1 MQLKEGGNIFKGAK
15 GELLTGRIN
24 QADVAPTVKWLE
36 GITGLSLQDSMLGT
50 TGKAATSGDM
60 DLGVDESKISKDEL
74 VAKLSQ
80 WAQSQQQDPKQ
91 WVRKSGIS
99 VHFKTPIGGDMKKEK
114 FVQTDFMFGDPTWQ
128 KFSLQGGTVGSDYK
142 GVDRHILLA
151 SIAKALGYRWS
162 HNYGLLN
169 RESNQPVSKDPD
181 RIAQLLLGV
190 DHTAKDLN
198 SVESIHKI
206 IRGRSD
212 YEKLIA
218 DAVESFAKAG
228 KRLPEHTVEGSNVW
242 FRNMMNVV
250 GR

>member
-1 MQLKEGGNIFKGAK
+1 MMLKEGGNIFKGAQ

-24 QADVAPTVKWLE
+24 LADVAPTVKWLE
-36 GITGLSLQDSMLGT
+36 GITGLKLQDAMLGT
-50 TGKAATSGDM
+50 TGKAPTSGDL
-60 DLGVDESKISKDEL
+60 DLGVDENQISKDEL
-74 VAKLSQ
+74 VSKLSQ
-80 WAQSQQQDPKQ
+80 WAQSQQQDAKQ

-99 VHFKTPIGGDMKKEK
+99 VHFKTPIAGDVAKG
-114 FVQTDFMFGDPTWQ
+114 FVQTDFMFGEPEWQ
-128 KFSLQGGTVGSDYK
+128 KFSLQGGLTGSEYK
-142 GVDRHILLA
+142 GMDRHILLA

-169 RESNQPVSKDPD
+169 RESNQPVSKDPE

-190 DHTAKDLN
+190 DHTAKDLA

-206 IRGRSD
+206 IKSRSD
-212 YEKLIA
+212 YEKLVA
-218 DAVESFAKAG
+218 DAVESFAKSG

-250 GR
+250 SR

>member
-1 MQLKEGGNIFKGAK
+1 
-15 GELLTGRIN
+15 
-24 QADVAPTVKWLE
+24 
-36 GITGLSLQDSMLGT
+36 
-50 TGKAATSGDM
+50 
-60 DLGVDESKISKDEL
+60 L

-80 WAQSQQQDPKQ
+80 WAQSKKQDPKQ

-99 VHFKTPIGGDMKKEK
+99 VHFKTPIAGDEKKG
-114 FVQTDFMFGDPTWQ
+114 FVQTDFMFGEPTWQ
-128 KFSLQGGTVGSDYK
+128 KFSLQGGLTGSEYK
-142 GVDRHILLA
+142 GMDRHILLA

-190 DHTAKDLN
+190 DHTAKDLV

-206 IRGRSD
+206 IKNRSD
-212 YEKLIA
+212 YKKLIA
-218 DAVESFAKAG
+218 DAEESFAKAG

>member
-1 MQLKEGGNIFKGAK
+1 MMLKEGGNIFKGAE

-24 QADVAPTVKWLE
+24 QADVLPTVKWLE
-36 GITGLSLQDSMLGT
+36 GITGLPLQDNMLGT
-50 TGKAATSGDM
+50 TGKSPTSGDL
-60 DLGVDESKISKDEL
+60 DLGVDEKKISKDEL
-74 VAKLSQ
+74 VTKLSQ
-80 WAQSQQQDPKQ
+80 WAQSQQQDAKQ

-99 VHFKTPIGGDMKKEK
+99 VHFKTPISGDVKKG
-114 FVQTDFMFGDPTWQ
+114 FVQTDFMFGEPEWQ
-128 KFSLQGGTVGSDYK
+128 KFSLQGGMTGSEYK
-142 GVDRHILLA
+142 GMDRHILLA

-190 DHTAKDLN
+190 DHTAKDLA

-206 IRGRSD
+206 IKNRSD
-212 YEKLIA
+212 YEKLVA
-218 DAVESFAKAG
+218 DAVESFGRAG

>member
-1 MQLKEGGNIFKGAK
+1 MLLKEGGNIFKGAQ

-36 GITGLSLQDSMLGT
+36 GITGLSLQDNMLGT
-50 TGKAATSGDM
+50 TGKAPTSGDL
-60 DLGVDESKISKDEL
+60 DLGVDEKKINKDEL

-80 WAQSQQQDPKQ
+80 WAQSQKQDPKQ

-99 VHFKTPIGGDMKKEK
+99 VHFKTPIAGDVKKG
-114 FVQTDFMFGDPTWQ
+114 FVQTDFMFGEPEWQ
-128 KFSLQGGTVGSDYK
+128 KFSLQGGLTGSEYK
-142 GVDRHILLA
+142 GMDRHVLLA

-190 DHTAKDLN
+190 DHTAEVLN

-212 YEKLIA
+212 YEKLVA
-218 DAVESFAKAG
+218 DAVESFAKTG

>member
-1 MQLKEGGNIFKGAK
+1 MILKEGGNIFKGSQ

-36 GITGLSLQDSMLGT
+36 GITGLPLQDGMLGT
-50 TGKAATSGDM
+50 TGKAPTSGDL
-60 DLGVDESKISKDEL
+60 DLSVDENKISKDEL

-80 WAQSQQQDPKQ
+80 WAQSKKQDPKQ

-99 VHFKTPIGGDMKKEK
+99 VHFKTPIAGDEKKG
-114 FVQTDFMFGDPTWQ
+114 FVQTDFMFGEPEWQ
-128 KFSLQGGTVGSDYK
+128 KFSLQGGLTGSEYK
-142 GVDRHILLA
+142 GMDRHILLA

-190 DHTAKDLN
+190 DHTAKDLA

-206 IRGRSD
+206 IKNRSD
-212 YEKLIA
+212 YEKLVA
-218 DAVESFAKAG
+218 DAVESFGQAG
-228 KRLPEHTVEGSNVW
+228 KKLPEHTVEGSNVW

>member
-1 MQLKEGGNIFKGAK
+1 MHLKEGGNIFKSAE

-24 QADVAPTVKWLE
+24 QADVTPTVKWLE
-36 GITGLSLQDSMLGT
+36 GITGLSLQDNMLGS
-50 TGKAATSGDM
+50 TGKAASSGDM
-60 DLGVDESKISKDEL
+60 DLGVDEKKISKDQL

-80 WAQSQQQDPKQ
+80 WAQSQKLDPKD

-99 VHFKTPIGGDMKKEK
+99 VHFRTPIQGDVKKG
-114 FVQTDFMFGDPTWQ
+114 FVQTDFMFGDPEWQ

-190 DHTAKDLN
+190 DHTAKDLA
-198 SVESIHKI
+198 SVESIHRI

-212 YEKLIA
+212 YEKLVA
-218 DAVESFAKAG
+218 DAVESFAKTG
-228 KRLPEHTVEGSNVW
+228 KKLPEHTVEGSNVW

>member
-1 MQLKEGGNIFKGAK
+1 MLLKEGGNIFKGSQ

-36 GITGLSLQDSMLGT
+36 GITGLSLSDTMLGS
-50 TGKAATSGDM
+50 TGKAASSGDL
-60 DLGVDESKISKDEL
+60 DLGVDEKKISKDQL
-74 VAKLSQ
+74 VTKLSQ
-80 WAQSQQQDPKQ
+80 WAQSQKQDPKD

-99 VHFKTPIGGDMKKEK
+99 VHFKTPIQGDSKKG
-114 FVQTDFMFGDPTWQ
+114 FVQTDFMFGDPEWQ
-128 KFSLQGGTVGSDYK
+128 KFSLQGGLTGSEYK
-142 GVDRHILLA
+142 GMDRHILLA

-198 SVESIHKI
+198 SVESINKI

-212 YEKLIA
+212 YEKLVA

-228 KRLPEHTVEGSNVW
+228 KKLPEHTVEGSNVW

>member
-1 MQLKEGGNIFKGAK
+1 MQLKEGGNIFKGAE

-36 GITGLSLQDSMLGT
+36 GITGLSLQDNMLGT
-50 TGKAATSGDM
+50 TGKAATSGDL
-60 DLGVDESKISKDEL
+60 DLGVDENEISKDEL

-80 WAQSQQQDPKQ
+80 WAQSKKQDPKQ

-99 VHFKTPIGGDMKKEK
+99 VHFKTPIAGDEKKG
-114 FVQTDFMFGDPTWQ
+114 FVQTDFMFGEPTWQ
-128 KFSLQGGTVGSDYK
+128 KFSLQGGLTGSEYK
-142 GVDRHILLA
+142 GMDRHILLA

-190 DHTAKDLN
+190 DHTAKDLT

-206 IRGRSD
+206 IKNRSD
-212 YEKLIA
+212 YEKLVA
-218 DAVESFAKAG
+218 DAVESFGRAG
-228 KRLPEHTVEGSNVW
+228 KKLPEHTVEGSNVW

>member
-1 MQLKEGGNIFKGAK
+1 MILKEGGNIFKGSQ

-36 GITGLSLQDSMLGT
+36 GITGLPLQDGMLGT
-50 TGKAATSGDM
+50 TGKAPTSGDL
-60 DLGVDESKISKDEL
+60 DLSVDENKISKDEL

-80 WAQSQQQDPKQ
+80 WAQSKKQDPKQ

-99 VHFKTPIGGDMKKEK
+99 VHFKTPIAGDEKKG
-114 FVQTDFMFGDPTWQ
+114 FVQTDFMFGEPEWQ
-128 KFSLQGGTVGSDYK
+128 KFSLQGGLTGSEYK
-142 GVDRHILLA
+142 GMDRHILLA

-190 DHTAKDLN
+190 DHTAKDLT

-206 IRGRSD
+206 IKNRSD
-212 YEKLIA
+212 YEKLVA
-218 DAVESFAKAG
+218 DAVESFGRAG
-228 KRLPEHTVEGSNVW
+228 KKLPEHTVEGSNVW

>member
-1 MQLKEGGNIFKGAK
+1 MMLKEGGNIFKGAE

-24 QADVAPTVKWLE
+24 QADVLPTVKWLE
-36 GITGLSLQDSMLGT
+36 GITGLSLQDNMLGT
-50 TGKAATSGDM
+50 TGKAPTSGDL
-60 DLGVDESKISKDEL
+60 DLGVDEKKISKDEL
-74 VAKLSQ
+74 VTKLSQ
-80 WAQSQQQDPKQ
+80 WAQSQQQDAKQ

-99 VHFKTPIGGDMKKEK
+99 VHFKTPIAGDVKKG
-114 FVQTDFMFGDPTWQ
+114 FVQTDFMFGEPEWQ
-128 KFSLQGGTVGSDYK
+128 KFSLQGGMTGSEYK
-142 GVDRHILLA
+142 GMDRHILLA

-190 DHTAKDLN
+190 DHTAKDLA

-206 IRGRSD
+206 IKNRSD
-212 YEKLIA
+212 YEKLVA
-218 DAVESFAKAG
+218 DAVESFAKSG

>member
-1 MQLKEGGNIFKGAK
+1 MMLKEGGNIFKGSQ

-36 GITGLSLQDSMLGT
+36 GITGLPLQDGMLGT
-50 TGKAATSGDM
+50 TGKAPTSGDL
-60 DLGVDESKISKDEL
+60 DLSVDENKISKDEL

-80 WAQSQQQDPKQ
+80 WAQSKKQDPKQ

-99 VHFKTPIGGDMKKEK
+99 VHFRTPIAGDEKKG
-114 FVQTDFMFGDPTWQ
+114 FVQTDFMFGEPEWQ
-128 KFSLQGGTVGSDYK
+128 KFSLQGGLTGSEYK
-142 GVDRHILLA
+142 GMDRHILLA

-190 DHTAKDLN
+190 DHTSKDLV

-206 IRGRSD
+206 IKNRSD
-212 YEKLIA
+212 YEKLVA
-218 DAVESFAKAG
+218 DAVESFGRAG
-228 KRLPEHTVEGSNVW
+228 KKLPEHTVEGSNVW

>member
-1 MQLKEGGNIFKGAK
+1 MFLKEGGNVFKDAN

-24 QADVAPTVKWLE
+24 QSDVAPTVKWLE
-36 GITGLSLQDSMLGT
+36 TITGLSLQDAMLGT
-50 TGKAATSGDM
+50 TGKSPTSGDL
-60 DLGVDESKISKDEL
+60 DLGVDESKITKDEL
-74 VAKLSQ
+74 VSKLSQ
-80 WAQSQQQDPKQ
+80 WAQSQQQDAKQ

-99 VHFKTPIGGDMKKEK
+99 VHFKTPIQGDVKKGY
-114 FVQTDFMFGDPTWQ
+114 VQTDFMFGEPTWQ
-128 KFSLQGGTVGSDYK
+128 KFSLQGGVTGSEYK
-142 GVDRHILLA
+142 GMDRHILLA
-151 SIAKALGYRWS
+151 SISKALGYRWS

-190 DHTAKDLN
+190 DHTAKDLV

-206 IRGRSD
+206 IKNRSD
-212 YEKLIA
+212 YTQLVA
-218 DAVESFAKAG
+218 DAEESFGRAG

-242 FRNMMNVV
+242 FRNMMQVV

>member
-1 MQLKEGGNIFKGAK
+1 MMLKEGGNIFKGAE

-24 QADVAPTVKWLE
+24 LADVLPTVKWLE
-36 GITGLSLQDSMLGT
+36 GITGLSLQDNMLGT
-50 TGKAATSGDM
+50 TGKAPTSGDL
-60 DLGVDESKISKDEL
+60 DLGVDENKISKDEL
-74 VAKLSQ
+74 VSKLSQ
-80 WAQSQQQDPKQ
+80 WAQSQQQDAKQ
-91 WVRKSGIS
+91 WIRKSGIS
-99 VHFKTPIGGDMKKEK
+99 VHFKTPIAGDVKKGY
-114 FVQTDFMFGDPTWQ
+114 VQTDFMFGEPTWQ
-128 KFSLQGGTVGSDYK
+128 KFSLQGGVTGSEYK
-142 GVDRHILLA
+142 GMDRHILLA

-190 DHTAKDLN
+190 DHTAKDLV

-206 IRGRSD
+206 IKNRSD
-212 YEKLIA
+212 YEKLIV

-242 FRNMMNVV
+242 FRNMMSVV

>member
-1 MQLKEGGNIFKGAK
+1 MMLKEGGNIFKGSQ

-36 GITGLSLQDSMLGT
+36 GITGLPLQDGMLGT
-50 TGKAATSGDM
+50 TGKAPTSGDL
-60 DLGVDESKISKDEL
+60 DLSVDENKISKDEL

-80 WAQSQQQDPKQ
+80 WAQSKKQDPKQ

-99 VHFKTPIGGDMKKEK
+99 VHFKTPIAGDEKKG
-114 FVQTDFMFGDPTWQ
+114 FVQTDFMFGEPEWQ
-128 KFSLQGGTVGSDYK
+128 KFSLQGGLTGSEYK
-142 GVDRHILLA
+142 GMDRHILLA

-190 DHTAKDLN
+190 DHTAKDLA

-206 IRGRSD
+206 IKNRSD
-212 YEKLIA
+212 YEKLVA
-218 DAVESFAKAG
+218 DAVESFGRAG
-228 KRLPEHTVEGSNVW
+228 KKLPEHTVEGSNIW

-250 GR
+250 TK

>member
-1 MQLKEGGNIFKGAK
+1 MMLKEGGNIFKGAE

-24 QADVAPTVKWLE
+24 QADVLPTVKWLE
-36 GITGLSLQDSMLGT
+36 GITGLSLQDNMLGT
-50 TGKAATSGDM
+50 TGKAPTSGDL
-60 DLGVDESKISKDEL
+60 DLGVDEKKISKDEL
-74 VAKLSQ
+74 VSKLSQ

-99 VHFKTPIGGDMKKEK
+99 VHFRTPIAGDEKKG
-114 FVQTDFMFGDPTWQ
+114 FVQTDFMFGEPEWQ
-128 KFSLQGGTVGSDYK
+128 KFSLQGGLTGSEYK
-142 GVDRHILLA
+142 GMDRHILLA

-190 DHTAKDLN
+190 DHTAKDLT

-206 IRGRSD
+206 IKNRSD
-212 YEKLIA
+212 YEKLVA
-218 DAVESFAKAG
+218 DAVESFGRAG
-228 KRLPEHTVEGSNVW
+228 KKLPEHTVEGSNVW

>member
-1 MQLKEGGNIFKGAK
+1 MMLKEGGNIFKGSQ

-36 GITGLSLQDSMLGT
+36 GITGLPLQDGMLGT
-50 TGKAATSGDM
+50 TGKAPTSGDL
-60 DLGVDESKISKDEL
+60 DLSVDENKISKDEL

-80 WAQSQQQDPKQ
+80 WAQSKKQDPKQ

-99 VHFKTPIGGDMKKEK
+99 VHFKTPIAGDEKKG
-114 FVQTDFMFGDPTWQ
+114 FVQTDFMFGEPEWQ
-128 KFSLQGGTVGSDYK
+128 KFSLQGGLTGSEYK
-142 GVDRHILLA
+142 GMDRHILLA

-190 DHTAKDLN
+190 DHTAKDLA

-206 IRGRSD
+206 IKNRSD
-212 YEKLIA
+212 YEKLVA
-218 DAVESFAKAG
+218 DAVESFGRAG
-228 KRLPEHTVEGSNVW
+228 KKLPEHTVEGSNVW

>member
-1 MQLKEGGNIFKGAK
+1 MMLKEGGNIFKGSQ

-36 GITGLSLQDSMLGT
+36 GITGLPLQDGMLGT
-50 TGKAATSGDM
+50 TGKAPTSGDL
-60 DLGVDESKISKDEL
+60 DLSVDENKISKDEL

-80 WAQSQQQDPKQ
+80 WAQSKKQDPKQ

-99 VHFKTPIGGDMKKEK
+99 VHFKTPIAGDEKKG
-114 FVQTDFMFGDPTWQ
+114 FVQTDFMFGEPEWQ
-128 KFSLQGGTVGSDYK
+128 KFSLQGGLTCSEYK
-142 GVDRHILLA
+142 GMDRHILLA

-190 DHTAKDLN
+190 DHTAKDLT

-206 IRGRSD
+206 IKNRSD
-212 YEKLIA
+212 YEKLVA
-218 DAVESFAKAG
+218 DAMESFGRAG
-228 KRLPEHTVEGSNVW
+228 KKLPEHTVEGSNVW

>member
-1 MQLKEGGNIFKGAK
+1 MMLKEGGNIFKGSQ

-36 GITGLSLQDSMLGT
+36 GITGLPLQDGMLGT
-50 TGKAATSGDM
+50 TGKAPTSGDL
-60 DLGVDESKISKDEL
+60 DLSVDENKISKDEL

-80 WAQSQQQDPKQ
+80 WAQSKKQDPKQ

-99 VHFKTPIGGDMKKEK
+99 VHFKTPIAGDEKKG
-114 FVQTDFMFGDPTWQ
+114 FVQTDFMFGEPEWQ
-128 KFSLQGGTVGSDYK
+128 KFSLQGGLTGSEYK
-142 GVDRHILLA
+142 GMDRHILLA

-190 DHTAKDLN
+190 DHTAKDLA

-206 IRGRSD
+206 IKNRSD
-212 YEKLIA
+212 YEKLVA
-218 DAVESFAKAG
+218 DAVESFGRAG

>member
-1 MQLKEGGNIFKGAK
+1 MQLKEGGNIFKGAE

-36 GITGLSLQDSMLGT
+36 GITGLPLQDGMLGT
-50 TGKAATSGDM
+50 TGKAPTSGDL
-60 DLGVDESKISKDEL
+60 DLSVDENKISKDEL

-80 WAQSQQQDPKQ
+80 WAQSKKQDPKQ

-99 VHFKTPIGGDMKKEK
+99 VHFKTPIAGDEKKG
-114 FVQTDFMFGDPTWQ
+114 FVQTDFMFGEPTWQ
-128 KFSLQGGTVGSDYK
+128 KFSLQGGLTGSEYK
-142 GVDRHILLA
+142 GMDRHILLA

-190 DHTAKDLN
+190 DHTAKDLT

-206 IRGRSD
+206 IKNRSD
-212 YEKLIA
+212 YEKLVA
-218 DAVESFAKAG
+218 DAVESFGRAG
-228 KRLPEHTVEGSNVW
+228 KKLPEHTVEGSNVW

>member
-1 MQLKEGGNIFKGAK
+1 MMLKEGGNIFKGSQ

-36 GITGLSLQDSMLGT
+36 GITGLPLQDGMLGT
-50 TGKAATSGDM
+50 TGKAPTSGDL
-60 DLGVDESKISKDEL
+60 DLSVDENKISKDEL

-80 WAQSQQQDPKQ
+80 WAQSKKQDPKQ

-99 VHFKTPIGGDMKKEK
+99 VHFKTPIAGDEKKG
-114 FVQTDFMFGDPTWQ
+114 FVQTDFMFGEPEWQ
-128 KFSLQGGTVGSDYK
+128 KFSLQGGLTGSEYK
-142 GVDRHILLA
+142 GMDRHILLA

-190 DHTAKDLN
+190 DHTAKDLA

-206 IRGRSD
+206 IKNRSD
-212 YEKLIA
+212 YEKLVV
-218 DAVESFAKAG
+218 DAVESFGRAG
-228 KRLPEHTVEGSNVW
+228 KKLPEHTVEGSNVW

>member
-1 MQLKEGGNIFKGAK
+1 MMLKEGGNIFKGAQ

-24 QADVAPTVKWLE
+24 LADVAPTVKWLE
-36 GITGLSLQDSMLGT
+36 GITGLDLQDNMLGT
-50 TGKAATSGDM
+50 TGKAPTSGDL
-60 DLGVDESKISKDEL
+60 DLGVDENKISKDEL
-74 VAKLSQ
+74 VSKLSQ
-80 WAQSQQQDPKQ
+80 WAQSQQQDAKQ

-99 VHFKTPIGGDMKKEK
+99 VHFKTPIAGDIKKG
-114 FVQTDFMFGDPTWQ
+114 FVQTDFMFGEPEWQ
-128 KFSLQGGTVGSDYK
+128 KFSLQGGLTGSEYK
-142 GVDRHILLA
+142 GMDRHVLLA

-190 DHTAKDLN
+190 DHTAKDLA

-206 IRGRSD
+206 IKNRSD
-212 YEKLIA
+212 YEKLVA
-218 DAVESFAKAG
+218 DAVESFAKSG
-228 KRLPEHTVEGSNVW
+228 KQLPEHTVEGSNVW

-250 GR
+250 SR

>member
-1 MQLKEGGNIFKGAK
+1 
-15 GELLTGRIN
+15 
-24 QADVAPTVKWLE
+24 
-36 GITGLSLQDSMLGT
+36 
-50 TGKAATSGDM
+50 
-60 DLGVDESKISKDEL
+60 
-74 VAKLSQ
+74 
-80 WAQSQQQDPKQ
+80 
-91 WVRKSGIS
+91 VRKSGIS
-99 VHFKTPIGGDMKKEK
+99 VHFKTPIQGDSKKGY
-114 FVQTDFMFGDPTWQ
+114 VQTDFMFGDPTWQ

-206 IRGRSD
+206 IKNRSD

>member
-1 MQLKEGGNIFKGAK
+1 
-15 GELLTGRIN
+15 
-24 QADVAPTVKWLE
+24 VKWLE
-36 GITGLSLQDSMLGT
+36 GIKGLSLSDTMLGS
-50 TGKAATSGDM
+50 TGKAASSGDL
-60 DLGVDESKISKDEL
+60 DLGVDESKISKDQL
-74 VAKLSQ
+74 VTKLSQ
-80 WAQSQQQDPKQ
+80 WAQSQKQDPKD

-99 VHFKTPIGGDMKKEK
+99 VHFKTPIQGDSKKG
-114 FVQTDFMFGDPTWQ
+114 FVQTDFMFGDPEWQ
-128 KFSLQGGTVGSDYK
+128 KFSLQGGLTGSEYK
-142 GVDRHILLA
+142 GMDRHILLA

-198 SVESIHKI
+198 SVESINKI

-212 YEKLIA
+212 YEKLVA

-228 KRLPEHTVEGSNVW
+228 KKLPEHTVEGSNVW

>member
-1 MQLKEGGNIFKGAK
+1 MMLKEGGNIFKGSQ

-36 GITGLSLQDSMLGT
+36 GITGLSLQDNMLGT
-50 TGKAATSGDM
+50 TGKAPTSGDL
-60 DLGVDESKISKDEL
+60 DLSVDENKISKDEL
-74 VAKLSQ
+74 VSKLSQ
-80 WAQSQQQDPKQ
+80 WAQSQQQDAKQ

-99 VHFKTPIGGDMKKEK
+99 VHFKTPIAGDEKKG
-114 FVQTDFMFGDPTWQ
+114 FVQTDFMFGEPEWQ
-128 KFSLQGGTVGSDYK
+128 KFSLQGGLTGSEYK
-142 GVDRHILLA
+142 GMDRHILLA

-190 DHTAKDLN
+190 DHTAKDLA

-206 IRGRSD
+206 IKNRSD
-212 YEKLIA
+212 YEKLVA
-218 DAVESFAKAG
+218 DAAESFGRAG
-228 KRLPEHTVEGSNVW
+228 KKLPEHTVEGSNVW

>member
-1 MQLKEGGNIFKGAK
+1 MLLKEGGNIFKGSQ

-36 GITGLSLQDSMLGT
+36 GITGLSLSDTMLGS
-50 TGKAATSGDM
+50 TGKAASSGDL
-60 DLGVDESKISKDEL
+60 DLGVDESKISKDQL
-74 VAKLSQ
+74 VTKLSQ
-80 WAQSQQQDPKQ
+80 WTQSQQQDPKQ

-99 VHFKTPIGGDMKKEK
+99 VHFKTPIQGDSKKG
-114 FVQTDFMFGDPTWQ
+114 FVQTDFMFGDPEWQ
-128 KFSLQGGTVGSDYK
+128 KFSLQGGLTGSEYK
-142 GVDRHILLA
+142 GMDRHILLA

-198 SVESIHKI
+198 SVESINKI

-212 YEKLIA
+212 YEKLVA

-228 KRLPEHTVEGSNVW
+228 KKLPEHTVEGSNVW

>member
-1 MQLKEGGNIFKGAK
+1 MMLKEGGNIFKGTD

-24 QADVAPTVKWLE
+24 QADVLPTVKWLE
-36 GITGLSLQDSMLGT
+36 GITGLPLQDGMLGT
-50 TGKAATSGDM
+50 TGKAPTSGDL
-60 DLGVDESKISKDEL
+60 DLSVDENKISKDEL

-80 WAQSQQQDPKQ
+80 WAQSKKQDPKQ

-99 VHFKTPIGGDMKKEK
+99 VHFKTPIAGDEKKG
-114 FVQTDFMFGDPTWQ
+114 FVQTDFMFGEPEWQ
-128 KFSLQGGTVGSDYK
+128 KFSLQGGLTGSEYK
-142 GVDRHILLA
+142 GMDRHILLA

-190 DHTAKDLN
+190 DHTAKDLA

-206 IRGRSD
+206 IKNRSD
-212 YEKLIA
+212 YEKLVA
-218 DAVESFAKAG
+218 DAVESFGQAG
-228 KRLPEHTVEGSNVW
+228 KKLPEHTVEGSNVW

>member
-1 MQLKEGGNIFKGAK
+1 MMLKEGGNIFKGSQ

-24 QADVAPTVKWLE
+24 QADVSPTVKWLE
-36 GITGLSLQDSMLGT
+36 GITGLPLQDGMLGT
-50 TGKAATSGDM
+50 TGKAPTSGDL
-60 DLGVDESKISKDEL
+60 DLSVDENKISKDEL

-80 WAQSQQQDPKQ
+80 WAQSKKQDPKQ

-99 VHFKTPIGGDMKKEK
+99 VHFKTPIAGDEKKG
-114 FVQTDFMFGDPTWQ
+114 FVQTDFMFGEPEWQ
-128 KFSLQGGTVGSDYK
+128 KFSLQGGLTGSEYK
-142 GVDRHILLA
+142 GMDRHILLA

-190 DHTAKDLN
+190 DHTAKDLA

-206 IRGRSD
+206 IKNRSD
-212 YEKLIA
+212 YEKLVV
-218 DAVESFAKAG
+218 DAVESFGRAG
-228 KRLPEHTVEGSNVW
+228 KKLPEHTVEGSNVW

>member
-1 MQLKEGGNIFKGAK
+1 MMLKEGGNIFKGAE

-24 QADVAPTVKWLE
+24 QADVLPTVKWLE
-36 GITGLSLQDSMLGT
+36 GITGLPLQDNMLGT
-50 TGKAATSGDM
+50 TGKAPTSGDL
-60 DLGVDESKISKDEL
+60 DLGVDEKKISKDEL
-74 VAKLSQ
+74 VTKLSQ
-80 WAQSQQQDPKQ
+80 WAQSQQQDAKQ

-99 VHFKTPIGGDMKKEK
+99 VHFKTPISGDVKKG
-114 FVQTDFMFGDPTWQ
+114 FVQTDFMFGEPEWQ
-128 KFSLQGGTVGSDYK
+128 KFSLQGGMTGSEYK
-142 GVDRHILLA
+142 GMDRHILLA

-190 DHTAKDLN
+190 DHTAKDLA

-206 IRGRSD
+206 IKNRSD
-212 YEKLIA
+212 YEKLVA
-218 DAVESFAKAG
+218 DAVESFGRAG

>member
-1 MQLKEGGNIFKGAK
+1 MMLKEGGNIFKGAQ

-36 GITGLSLQDSMLGT
+36 GITGLKLQDNMLGT
-50 TGKAATSGDM
+50 TGKAPTSGDL
-60 DLGVDESKISKDEL
+60 DLGVDENEISKDEL
-74 VAKLSQ
+74 VLKLSQ
-80 WAQSQQQDPKQ
+80 WAQSQQQDAKQ

-99 VHFKTPIGGDMKKEK
+99 VHFKTPIAGDVAKG
-114 FVQTDFMFGDPTWQ
+114 FVQTDFMFGEPEWQ
-128 KFSLQGGTVGSDYK
+128 KFSLQGGLTGSEYK
-142 GVDRHILLA
+142 GMDRHILLA

-169 RESNQPVSKDPD
+169 RESNQPVSKDPE

-190 DHTAKDLN
+190 DHTAKDLA

-206 IRGRSD
+206 IKSRSD
-212 YEKLIA
+212 YEKLVA
-218 DAVESFAKAG
+218 DAVESFAKSG

-242 FRNMMNVV
+242 FRNMMDVV
-250 GR
+250 SR

>member
-1 MQLKEGGNIFKGAK
+1 MLLKEGGNIFKGSQ

-24 QADVAPTVKWLE
+24 QADVTPTVKWLE
-36 GITGLSLQDSMLGT
+36 GITGLPLQDNMLGT
-50 TGKAATSGDM
+50 TGKAPTSGDL
-60 DLGVDESKISKDEL
+60 DLGVDENKISKDEL

-80 WAQSQQQDPKQ
+80 WAQSQKQDPKQ

-99 VHFKTPIGGDMKKEK
+99 VHFKTPIGGDVKKG
-114 FVQTDFMFGDPTWQ
+114 FVQTDFMFGEPEWQ
-128 KFSLQGGTVGSDYK
+128 KFSLQGGMTGSEYK
-142 GVDRHILLA
+142 GMDRHILLA

-190 DHTAKDLN
+190 DHTAEDLA

-206 IRGRSD
+206 IKNRSD
-212 YEKLIA
+212 YEKLVA
-218 DAVESFAKAG
+218 DAVESFGRAG

>member
-1 MQLKEGGNIFKGAK
+1 MMLKEGGNIFKGAE

-24 QADVAPTVKWLE
+24 QADVADTVKWLE
-36 GITGLSLQDSMLGT
+36 GITGLSLQDNMLGT
-50 TGKAATSGDM
+50 TGKAPTSGDL
-60 DLGVDESKISKDEL
+60 DLGVDEKKISKDEL
-74 VAKLSQ
+74 VSKLSQ

-99 VHFKTPIGGDMKKEK
+99 VHFKTPIKGDIKKGA
-114 FVQTDFMFGDPTWQ
+114 VQTDFMFGDPTWQ
-128 KFSLQGGTVGSDYK
+128 KFSLQGGLTGSEYK
-142 GVDRHILLA
+142 GMDRHVLLA

-190 DHTAKDLN
+190 DHTAEDLA
-198 SVESIHKI
+198 SVESIHRI

-212 YEKLIA
+212 YEKLVA
-218 DAVESFAKAG
+218 DAVESFVKSG